1 MADEPAVRLTYHGGD
16 ADDYAVDMRLLG
28 QSLQGADEIMSDG
41 MIAFIHGRA
50 PKRGERAPVVA
61 KVREPVAG
69 SYDMWGYWESAAGM
83 LPLAAPLAEAVLSGF
98 IEQWWIAI
106 KAKFMGK
113 PDVAEKAIEAMVQ
126 MNRDHLAARDAENLR
141 SHEKDMALIGAL
153 RETMAGQ
160 QRSLEKFV
168 APIGPSVTSAEI
180 VPQLSPPVTV
190 SNDDAD
196 QIREF
201 AKLSWEPLGELR
213 LRTDGFKFHTSGLSI
228 ENPEKDGFLM
238 ARVLDPKFE
247 EMENVYTE
255 AAQRKSEIIVLA
267 RRGYKDGKL
276 VRIDIVEFVN
286 EIAA

>member
-1 MADEPAVRLTYHGGD
+1 MADEPEVRLTYHGGD
-16 ADDYAVDMRLLG
+16 ADSYAMDMRLLG

-41 MIAFIHGRA
+41 LITLIHGRP

-69 SYDMWGYWESAAGM
+69 SYDMWGFWESAYGL
-83 LPLAAPLAEAVLSGF
+83 LPLAAPVAEAVLSGF
-98 IEQWWIAI
+98 IEQWWITI
-106 KAKFMGK
+106 KAKFTGK
-113 PDVAEKAIEAMVQ
+113 PDVAEKAIEAMAQ
-126 MNRDHLAARDAENLR
+126 MNRDHLSARDAEDAR
-141 SHEKDMALIGAL
+141 AHERQLAMIAAL
-153 RETMAGQ
+153 RETLAGQ

-168 APIGPSVTSAEI
+168 APIGPSVQSAEI
-180 VPQLSPPVTV
+180 TPRLSPPVVV

-196 QIREF
+196 EIREF
-201 AKLSWEPLGELR
+201 AKLSWEPLAELR
-213 LRTDGFKFHTSGLSI
+213 LRTDGFKFHTNGLSI
-228 ENPEKDGFLM
+228 ENPEKNGFLM

-276 VRIDIVEFVN
+276 VRIDIVEFIN

>member
-16 ADDYAVDMRLLG
+16 ADNYAIDMRLLG

-41 MIAFIHGRA
+41 LIAFIHGRP

-69 SYDMWGYWESAAGM
+69 SYDLWGFWESAYGL
-83 LPLAAPLAEAVLSGF
+83 LPLAAPVAEVILSNF

-106 KAKFMGK
+106 KAKFTGR
-113 PDVAEKAIEAMVQ
+113 PDLAEKAIEAMEQ
-126 MNRDHLAARDAENLR
+126 MNRDHLAARDAADAR
-141 SHEKDMALIGAL
+141 AHEVDMALIGAL
-153 RETMAGQ
+153 RETLAGQ
-160 QRSLEKFV
+160 QRSLEKFA
-168 APIGPSVTSAEI
+168 APIGPSVKSAEI
-180 VPQLSPPVTV
+180 APRLSSPVVV

-196 QIREF
+196 EIREF
-201 AKLSWEPLGELR
+201 AKLAWEPLAELR

-228 ENPEKDGFLM
+228 ENPEKNGFLM

-255 AAQRKSEIIVLA
+255 AAQRKSEIVVLA
-267 RRGYKDGKL
+267 RRGYKDDKL
-276 VRIDIVEFVN
+276 VRIDIVDFIN